1 MKNKISIVS
10 FGEILYDVFPDQSHL
25 GGAPLNFAVHL
36 HRLGV
41 DVQLI
46 SAVGND
52 IPGKRA
58 VERISAIGLD
68 TSAIAQLDI
77 PTGKVTVT
85 LDDKMIPSYIFDRDS
100 AYDHIQ
106 VPENFKS
113 DADLLCFG
121 TLAQRNADS
130 RNSLNNLLEKFQG
143 KVFCDVNLRQKFY
156 SKELLFDSLRASNM
170 VKVNEDELPEIAAF
184 FDIEAT
190 PQALAEKFDLEMII
204 FTKGAAGC
212 EIWYKGNNY
221 CASAP
226 QTTVISTVGAGDAF
240 SAGFLASFL
249 KDQNIPLAIQ
259 SANRKAAEVLA
270 LEGAF

>member
-85 LDDKMIPSYIFDRDS
+85 LDDKMIPSYIFDSDS

-106 VPENFKS
+106 VPENFKF

>member
-52 IPGKRA
+52 IPGERA

-85 LDDKMIPSYIFDRDS
+85 LDDKMIPSYIFDSDS

-106 VPENFKS
+106 VPENFKF
-113 DADLLCFG
+113 DADLLCF
-121 TLAQRNADS
+121 
-130 RNSLNNLLEKFQG
+130 
-143 KVFCDVNLRQKFY
+143 
-156 SKELLFDSLRASNM
+156 
-170 VKVNEDELPEIAAF
+170 
-184 FDIEAT
+184 
-190 PQALAEKFDLEMII
+190 
-204 FTKGAAGC
+204 
-212 EIWYKGNNY
+212 
-221 CASAP
+221 
-226 QTTVISTVGAGDAF
+226 
-240 SAGFLASFL
+240 
-249 KDQNIPLAIQ
+249 
-259 SANRKAAEVLA
+259 
-270 LEGAF
+270 